1 MSVKDTIASCLI
13 IALGAIL
20 ALHFALFWLYGGV
33 FIHES
38 NKIILTVETVM
49 SAAILVFGV
58 ERLASSAN
66 PGRQR
71 PVSRSATTMHRASVV
86 RGTASPASLKYC
98 QAHTPGCTA
107 ATEIAGTAGLL
118 LSSTT
123 SAEGNTTEAVRHSA
137 ESDSGVL
144 VRLTPMEHEPTMDTG
159 MVSPTTPQR

>member
-13 IALGAIL
+13 ISLGAIL

-49 SAAILVFGV
+49 SAAILGFGV

-66 PGRQR
+66 SGRRR
-71 PVSRSATTMHRASVV
+71 PVSRSPRTVHMASAAE
-86 RGTASPASLKYC
+86 GTVSPASLKYY

-107 ATEIAGTAGLL
+107 ATDIAGTTSLL
-118 LSSTT
+118 LGSNTL
-123 SAEGNTTEAVRHSA
+123 AEGSPTEVVCHST
-137 ESDSGVL
+137 ESDRGVL
-144 VRLTPMEHEPTMDTG
+144 VRLTPMEYEPTMDTG
-159 MVSPTTPQR
+159 MVSSTTAQR